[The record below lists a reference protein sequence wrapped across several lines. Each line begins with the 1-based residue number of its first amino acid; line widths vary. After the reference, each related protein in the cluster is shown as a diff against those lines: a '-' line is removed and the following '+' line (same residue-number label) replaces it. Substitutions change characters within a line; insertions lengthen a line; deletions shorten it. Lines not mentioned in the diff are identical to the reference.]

1 MNVFV
6 NLKKFLLGN
15 IFSIIC
21 FFVILYLSLAK
32 FENTSDLPKIPYLDK
47 IVHIIMYAG
56 FCFTILL
63 DKARRIP
70 LLKIKKAVKSKLG
83 YFGVTSL
90 WYAILLSTMI
100 GIAMEFAQ
108 YYFTTYRGFETEDIM
123 ADFIGSIIGAYIG
136 SYVMVYLMKLYNR
149 IFVRNKNI

>member
-47 IVHIIMYAG
+47 IVQ
-56 FCFTILL
+56 
-63 DKARRIP
+63 
-70 LLKIKKAVKSKLG
+70 
-83 YFGVTSL
+83 
-90 WYAILLSTMI
+90 I
-100 GIAMEFAQ
+100 GRAH
-108 YYFTTYRGFETEDIM
+108 
-123 ADFIGSIIGAYIG
+123 
-136 SYVMVYLMKLYNR
+136 V
-149 IFVRNKNI
+149 